1 MSSDQTANL
10 VYSLLLLVLVG
21 SSLIARRLPLGQTL
35 RHALAWVAIFA
46 GAIVLFSF
54 RHQMGEAWQ
63 QVKRELNPGAPVQS
77 GESVRILRGEDG
89 HFSVDAR
96 VNGHAVRFLIDS
108 GATTS
113 TMARADA
120 AAAGVNVN
128 APGFDVVVETANGM
142 ANMRRARI
150 AKLEVGNIV
159 QSDVPIL
166 VSKDVEELNLLGMSF
181 LSSLKTWR
189 VEGREM
195 ILTP

>member
-10 VYSLLLLVLVG
+10 IYALLFLVLVG
-21 SSLIARRLPLGQTL
+21 SSLIARRLPLGQTV
-35 RHALAWVAIFA
+35 RYALAWLAIFA

-54 RHQMGEAWQ
+54 RHQLGEAWE

-120 AAAGVNVN
+120 AAAGVDVN

-150 AKLEVGNIV
+150 ARLEVGNIV

-181 LSSLKTWR
+181 LSSLKSWR

>member
-10 VYSLLLLVLVG
+10 IYALLFLVLVG
-21 SSLIARRLPLGQTL
+21 SSLIARRLPLGQTV
-35 RHALAWVAIFA
+35 RYALAWLAIFA
-46 GAIVLFSF
+46 GVIVLFSF
-54 RHQMGEAWQ
+54 RHQLGEAWE

-120 AAAGVNVN
+120 AAAGVDVN

-150 AKLEVGNIV
+150 ARLEVGNIV

-181 LSSLKTWR
+181 LSSLKSWR